1 MDWIS
6 GLKKVMG
13 ILNNMTSLDST
24 AASSISSSVSSITL
38 EVEEEKHKE
47 TLMGRGDSECTHE
60 KEFCGDSDS
69 CESVPECIPDTC
81 NGECQSMGWCEMATD
96 FRNAIVPPIKNK
108 KHPIGC
114 KCKICNA
121 KLVLERKKNTYYSF
135 KYYN

>member
-1 MDWIS
+1 MDWIR
-6 GLKKVMG
+6 GLKQV
-13 ILNNMTSLDST
+13 IRIFNNMTSLDST
-24 AASSISSSVSSITL
+24 AASSISSSVSSITP
-38 EVEEEKHKE
+38 EVEEKKHE
-47 TLMGRGDSECTHE
+47 EISRCQEISECTHE

-135 KYYN
+135 QVL